1 MMTSV
6 RNLIQIYIRKVLIKE
21 KERLKDDVVSIGINY
36 VTLISYLTVIYCPI
50 NELYLFLSD
59 AVLFRT
65 I

>member
-59 AVLFRT
+59 AVLT
-65 I
+65 